1 MKFNLLIIF
10 LFTISCSV
18 QINNSSKKSSY
29 TSSGFAYV
37 YNENDFLNKVISK
50 KFDNNE
56 LLLGHNRL
64 RVGTIVK
71 ISNPDNKKSITL
83 KIKKKVKYPDFY
95 TILITES
102 LFQKLE
108 LNTESPFVEIQEIK
122 KNKSFVA
129 GKATTFNEERK
140 VSNKAPVMN
149 VKIDNISKNKKSKK
163 AKKYTYTILIAQFY
177 SIESA
182 KNLKKKLDDIDFNS
196 TNKKLL
202 IKKKKKNSFELVL
215 GPYKAV
221 NSLKNDYIALKDYGF
236 EDLEITIN
244 E

>member
-10 LFTISCSV
+10 LFTISCSA

-29 TSSGFAYV
+29 TASGFAYV
-37 YNENDFLNKVISK
+37 YNENDFLNKIISK
-50 KFDNNE
+50 KLDNNE

-71 ISNPDNKKSITL
+71 ISNPENKKSVTL
-83 KIKKKVKYPDFY
+83 KITKKVNYPDFY
-95 TILITES
+95 TILMTES
-102 LFQKLE
+102 LFQKLK

-140 VSNKAPVMN
+140 VSNKAPIMN

-163 AKKYTYTILIAQFY
+163 VRKPTFTIIIAEFY

-182 KNLKKKLDDIDFNS
+182 KNLKKKLNDIAFNS

-202 IKKKKKNSFELVL
+202 VKKKKKNSFELVL

-236 EDLEITIN
+236 EELEIKIN

>member
-108 LNTESPFVEIQEIK
+108 LNAESPFVEIQEIK

-163 AKKYTYTILIAQFY
+163 IKNIHSQFLLQNF
-177 SIESA
+177 IQL
-182 KNLKKKLDDIDFNS
+182 NL
-196 TNKKLL
+196 
-202 IKKKKKNSFELVL
+202 
-215 GPYKAV
+215 
-221 NSLKNDYIALKDYGF
+221 LKI
-236 EDLEITIN
+236 
-244 E
+244 

>member
-1 MKFNLLIIF
+1 MKFKLLIIF

-18 QINNSSKKSSY
+18 QTNSSFKKSSY

-37 YNENDFLNKVISK
+37 YNDSDFSNKIVSK
-50 KFDNNE
+50 KFDNME

-64 RVGTIVK
+64 RAGTIVK
-71 ISNPDNKKSITL
+71 ISNPENKKSTTL
-83 KIKKKVKYPDFY
+83 KIKKKVNYPDFY
-95 TILITES
+95 TILITDS
-102 LFQKLE
+102 VLQKLE
-108 LNTESPFVEIQEIK
+108 LSAETPYVEIQEIK

-129 GKATTFNEERK
+129 GKSNTFNEERK

-149 VKIDNISKNKKSKK
+149 VKIDNISKNKNSKK
-163 AKKYTYTILIAQFY
+163 VKKKIFSIVVAEFY

-182 KNLKKKLDDIDFNS
+182 RNLKKKLNDVTFNS

-202 IKKKKKNSFELVL
+202 IKKKKKNSFELIL

>member
-108 LNTESPFVEIQEIK
+108 LNNESPFVEIQEIK

-140 VSNKAPVMN
+140 VSNKVREH
-149 VKIDNISKNKKSKK
+149 
-163 AKKYTYTILIAQFY
+163 TFTIIIAEFY

-182 KNLKKKLDDIDFNS
+182 KNLKKKLNDITFNS

-236 EDLEITIN
+236 EELEIKIN

>member
-37 YNENDFLNKVISK
+37 YNENDFLNKIISK
-50 KFDNNE
+50 KLDNNE

-64 RVGTIVK
+64 RVGTVVK
-71 ISNPDNKKSITL
+71 ILNPENKKSITL
-83 KIKKKVKYPDFY
+83 KIKKKVNYPDFY
-95 TILITES
+95 TILITDPI
-102 LFQKLE
+102 FQKLE
-108 LNTESPFVEIQEIK
+108 LNAESPFVEIQEIK
-122 KNKSFVA
+122 KNKSFIA
-129 GKATTFNEERK
+129 GKATTFSEERK

-163 AKKYTYTILIAQFY
+163 AKKYTYTILIAEFY

-182 KNLKKKLDDIDFNS
+182 KNLKKKLDDIAFNS
-196 TNKKLL
+196 ANKKLL
-202 IKKKKKNSFELVL
+202 IKKKKKNSFELIL

-236 EDLEITIN
+236 EDLEIKIN